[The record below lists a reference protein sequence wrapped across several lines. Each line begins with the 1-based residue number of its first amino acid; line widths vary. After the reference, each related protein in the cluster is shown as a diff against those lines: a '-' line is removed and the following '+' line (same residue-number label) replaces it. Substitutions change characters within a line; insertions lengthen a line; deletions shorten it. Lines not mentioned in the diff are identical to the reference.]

1 MIWNTK
7 RAPFLCVRGHSQ
19 EGEAPSC
26 CSHSVSH
33 RLTGPPAGVSRRRR
47 SALLSP
53 LSWNEFRERR
63 LTSKKKKK
71 KCVGE
76 KWAPY
81 WNHGGLVVRA
91 TQQQSGRCSRC
102 ESLCFRVKR
111 RRMHGSNSRGNDA
124 CCRGLVFWVAHG
136 GSFQHPPL
144 PSNLS
149 SPLPHTRM
157 SSNASPFAI
166 LAEGGLPPS
175 LSSPCK
181 KPFAQTP
188 RSSPAPK
195 NSKCS
200 AASNG
205 VTPLAERLSIMAVA
219 APLPPFNH
227 SPLCSSVFTTL
238 PSIWETLVFTCTEK
252 PPRKTVFLVVFA
264 REAPRGQHAQEKG
277 TYFPKSKN
285 SLARIAAINAL
296 QRDWEDIPS
305 ETLLNYNAM
314 WNRYFSPGIFAHN
327 LDIMYIFCVSK
338 WIFSCARGAKGT
350 RFPPRASVLL

>member
-1 MIWNTK
+1 
-7 RAPFLCVRGHSQ
+7 
-19 EGEAPSC
+19 
-26 CSHSVSH
+26 
-33 RLTGPPAGVSRRRR
+33 
-47 SALLSP
+47 
-53 LSWNEFRERR
+53 
-63 LTSKKKKK
+63 
-71 KCVGE
+71 
-76 KWAPY
+76 
-81 WNHGGLVVRA
+81 
-91 TQQQSGRCSRC
+91 
-102 ESLCFRVKR
+102 
-111 RRMHGSNSRGNDA
+111 MHGSNSRGMMPVAGA
-124 CCRGLVFWVAHG
+124 CILSAHG
-136 GSFQHPPL
+136 GSFQPRAPPL
-144 PSNLS
+144 RSASTHLHVLAT
-149 SPLPHTRM
+149 PLPFLQGGAT
-157 SSNASPFAI
+157 SP
-166 LAEGGLPPS
+166 

-252 PPRKTVFLVVFA
+252 PPRKTVFLVVLA
-264 REAPRGQHAQEKG
+264 REAQRGQHAQEKG

-285 SLARIAAINAL
+285 SLARIAAINAM

-305 ETLLNYNAM
+305 ETLLNYNAV
-314 WNRYFSPGIFAHN
+314 WNRYISPGIFAHI

-338 WIFSCARGAKGT
+338 
-350 RFPPRASVLL
+350 